1 MNTMAEKLENKTILL
16 SWIETVVP
24 VIRDKNS
31 MPGDSAKRILNELK
45 YSDNKSAKAIYKFF
59 ERIGELPDKKI
70 NQLIETYEEILHG

>member
-1 MNTMAEKLENKTILL
+1 MAEKLENKTILL

-59 ERIGELPDKKI
+59 ERIGELPDEKI